1 MHPRRKKAHQSGETS
16 GQAHGQDGTCLCHH
30 HRGHPP
36 EPHHDC
42 GKPQRPV
49 LCQRPMEGIHLD
61 LCFVTGDEYTAMGK
75 PQRGRPRVPG
85 TCRGCGH
92 PTAPWLE
99 TNVEKHDLN
108 IEGDANHFVNTLWN
122 VSQTRA
128 FHYRFAEIQP
138 GGYLTDHIQQPIL
151 VPFPEDWP
159 EVTNLQDL
167 FNGWANT
174 GLGQYLMDDKP
185 VLVSHITRNI
195 TINGT
200 PTKHSKLLN
209 TYGTFTVPRSLDG
222 FARTSSE
229 FVPAALICHQ
239 GPSHNTGHYFAILI
253 YRDLMWIADD
263 GKPPIHLEHLTPQ
276 LASQV
281 TQVWAVH
288 IDTFRSTQQALR
300 SLPPPEEPDFDPPLH
315 PSPEKKAR
323 LEQRHNNLHFANV
336 THFGRQ
342 VLDWYWSRQS
352 EVYVL
357 VETHLDPQQHQ
368 QTCQYFSIRGRTAFG
383 TPAQANESNTGTH
396 GGILVLA
403 DPSCGL
409 TPLESYTNQGCGFQ
423 AFLWQA
429 TECTILVAGTYM
441 KTGETLQSDVNATI
455 LARLLALAQ
464 ATNHPFVL
472 LGDWQNSPGSI
483 TSTVSPPKFHF
494 EVLSPD
500 ASLLSGNVIDY
511 ALIHTRLASTT
522 SLTTE
527 WAIFWRPHALISYHF

>member
-1 MHPRRKKAHQSGETS
+1 MENTNIPDTHRSDNFAEVSSSTL
-16 GQAHGQDGTCLCHH
+16 AHGQLLGAPGPNVVCIQGGRKPTSQVTPAAKHT
-30 HRGHPP
+30 GKM
-36 EPHHDC
+36 EPAYATTTEVILQNLTMTV
-42 GKPQRPV
+42 GKRTV
-49 LCQRPMEGIHLD
+49 LCQCPMEGIHLD
-61 LCFVTGDEYTAMGK
+61 LCFAAGNQYTTMGQ

-92 PTAPWLE
+92 PTTSWLE

-128 FHYRFAEIQP
+128 FHYRVAEIQP

-185 VLVSHITRNI
+185 VLVSHITRNT

-222 FARTSSE
+222 FARSSSE

-239 GPSHNTGHYFAILI
+239 GPSHSTGHYFAILI

-281 TQVWAVH
+281 AQVWAVH
-288 IDTFRSTQQALR
+288 IDTFRSTQQVLR

-352 EVYVL
+352 EIYVM
-357 VETHLDPQQHQ
+357 VETHLEQQHQ
-368 QTCQYFSIRGRTAFG
+368 QTCQYFSIR
-383 TPAQANESNTGTH
+383 E
-396 GGILVLA
+396 L
-403 DPSCGL
+403 
-409 TPLESYTNQGCGFQ
+409 PLEHLHRQMRATQ
-423 AFLWQA
+423 AHMAAYWCLQ
-429 TECTILVAGTYM
+429 ILPV
-441 KTGETLQSDVNATI
+441 D
-455 LARLLALAQ
+455 
-464 ATNHPFVL
+464 
-472 LGDWQNSPGSI
+472 
-483 TSTVSPPKFHF
+483 
-494 EVLSPD
+494 
-500 ASLLSGNVIDY
+500 
-511 ALIHTRLASTT
+511 
-522 SLTTE
+522 
-527 WAIFWRPHALISYHF
+527 